1 MVRPKKKDNSNAVRV
16 GPQGRIVIPAHIR
29 RSLRIGP
36 GKEVLI
42 RVEDGR
48 LVLETRERVLERVQS
63 WFAQVPPEVSLVDE
77 LIAERREEV
86 RKEAGI

>member
-1 MVRPKKKDNSNAVRV
+1 MVRPKKKVQSIAVRV

-29 RSLRIGP
+29 RALRIGP
-36 GKEVLI
+36 GEELLI

-63 WFAQVPPEVSLVDE
+63 WFAQVPPEVSLADE
-77 LIAERREEV
+77 LIAERREEA
-86 RKEAGI
+86 RREAGI